1 MPTRL
6 NVVLMWHMHQP
17 EYRDPFSGQY
27 QRPWTYLHT
36 LKDYVDMAAHLEA
49 HPQAC
54 AVVNFV
60 PVLLEQID
68 DYAQALKAHLAEGGA
83 LPDPLLDALSQGKAP
98 PPEAR
103 AELIRT
109 CLRAHEQRLIQRF
122 PAYAELARI
131 GREFLEHPLHLN
143 YLGDTFFSDLVVW
156 YHLAW
161 LGETV
166 RRQDTRAR
174 ALIHKACHFDA
185 ADRRVLLELIAEL
198 MGGVIGRYRAL
209 ADCGQVEL
217 TMTPYAHPIMPLLL
231 DIQSAREAW
240 PAAPL
245 DGLGN
250 YPGGAERVR
259 WHLDEGLRVFERFF
273 GRRPIGCWPS
283 EGSLSEKTLPL
294 LAQAGFQWCATGS
307 QVLHNSLSQ
316 SGLMDQ
322 YRHCLHR
329 FYQFCANGNGNG
341 NGTATAH
348 AHGLGNGVAVHSPA
362 LFFRDDG
369 LSDLIGFRYA
379 DWHADHAVD
388 DLVRH
393 LENIASACH
402 DGQYVASIIMDGE
415 NAWEYYPEN
424 GYYFLDALYHR
435 LAEHPRLRLT
445 TYQAMLD
452 EAPPRTPLPRLVAG
466 SWVYG
471 TFSTWI
477 GEKDKNLG
485 WKLLIEA
492 KGVFDQVMASGRMD
506 DEQRVAAERQLAICE
521 GSDWFWWFGDYNP
534 SDAVRDFEHLYRLH
548 LRRLYEILGEPPP
561 AVLDQVLAEGH
572 GVPSMGGVMR
582 TGQAE

>member
-27 QRPWTYLHT
+27 QRPWTYLHA
-36 LKDYVDMAAHLEA
+36 LKDYVDMAAHIEA
-49 HPQAC
+49 HPDAR

-68 DYAQALKAHLAEGGA
+68 DYAQALKGYLADGGA
-83 LPDPLLDALSQGKAP
+83 LPDPLLAALSLGEAP
-98 PPEAR
+98 ALEAR

-122 PAYAELARI
+122 EPYAELARI
-131 GREFLEHPLHLN
+131 GRDFLDHPKRLS
-143 YLGDTFFSDLVVW
+143 YLGDGFFSDLLVW

-166 RRQDTRAR
+166 RRHDARAL
-174 ALIHKACHFDA
+174 ALIHKACGFDA
-185 ADRRVLLELIAEL
+185 DDRRQLLELIADL
-198 MGGVIGRYRAL
+198 MGGVIGRYREL
-209 ADCGQVEL
+209 ADCGQIEL

-231 DIQSAREAW
+231 DTRSVHEAW
-240 PAAPL
+240 PQAPL
-245 DGLGN
+245 DGVDI
-250 YPGGAERVR
+250 YPGGAMRVR
-259 WHLDEGLRVFERFF
+259 WHLEEGLRVFERFF
-273 GRRPIGCWPS
+273 GRRPSGCWPS
-283 EGSLSEKTLPL
+283 EGSVSEKTLPL

-307 QVLHNSLSQ
+307 QVLNNSLNQ
-316 SGLMDQ
+316 GGLIDQ

-329 FYQFCANGNGNG
+329 FYQYSPNGNGNG
-341 NGTATAH
+341 
-348 AHGLGNGVAVHSPA
+348 LGNGSTVHAPA

-393 LENIASACH
+393 LENIATACH

-415 NAWEYYPEN
+415 NAWEFYPEN
-424 GYYFLDALYHR
+424 GYYFLDALYRR
-435 LAEHPRLRLT
+435 LSSHPRLRLT
-445 TYQAMLD
+445 TYQALLD
-452 EAPPRTPLPRLVAG
+452 EVPPRTPLPRLVAG

-485 WKLLIEA
+485 WKLLIDA
-492 KGVFDQVMASGRMD
+492 KRVFDEVMEAERLD
-506 DEQRVAAERQLAICE
+506 EEQRIAAERQLAICE

-534 SDAVRDFEHLYRLH
+534 SEAVRDFEHLYRLH
-548 LRRLYEILGEPPP
+548 LRRLYEILGEKPP
-561 AVLDQVLAEGH
+561 AILDQVLAVGH
-572 GVPSMGGVMR
+572 GAPSMGGVMR
-582 TGQAE
+582 TGQAG